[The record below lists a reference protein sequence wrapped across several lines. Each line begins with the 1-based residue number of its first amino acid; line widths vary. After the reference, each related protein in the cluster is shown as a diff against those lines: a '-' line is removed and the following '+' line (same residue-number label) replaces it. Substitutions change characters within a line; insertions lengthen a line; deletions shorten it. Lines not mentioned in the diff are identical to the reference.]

1 MSSLPSSVRVV
12 VTGAAGQIGYSL
24 LPLIASGRMLGP
36 AHRVQ
41 LHLLDIEPAM
51 NALEGVRAE
60 LIDCAYP
67 LLDTV
72 IITHEQ
78 KVAFEGVNVAI
89 FCGSFPRKPGMERKD
104 LLRTNAKIFAEQGR
118 VLGEVAD
125 PNCHAC
131 VVGNPANTNALI
143 LLQATNGKIK
153 AKNVTALTRLDHNRA
168 TALLA
173 ERAHAHVEDV
183 KNCII
188 WGNHSGTQVPD
199 VNAAT
204 VKGQPAREVIKDDAF
219 LDGEFIT
226 TVQQRGAEIIK
237 LRGLSSALSAAKAI
251 SDHVHDWLL
260 GTPEGTH
267 VSMAVY
273 SDDNPYGV
281 PGGLMFSFPVTCQ
294 AGQWH
299 IVKGINITPAVAERI
314 KATTAE
320 LEDERTQAASS

>member
-1 MSSLPSSVRVV
+1 MPKLPPSVRVA

-36 AHRVQ
+36 TQHVQ
-41 LHLLDIEPAM
+41 LRLLDIEPAM
-51 NALEGVRAE
+51 NALQGVRAE

-67 LLDTV
+67 LLDDIV
-72 IITHEQ
+72 ITHEP
-78 KVAFEGVNVAI
+78 KVAFEGADVAI
-89 FCGSFPRKPGMERKD
+89 FLASVPLKPGQVRRD
-104 LLRTNAKIFAEQGR
+104 LLRANAKIFTEQGR
-118 VLGEVAD
+118 VLGEVASPD
-125 PNCHAC
+125 CHVC
-131 VVGNPANTNALI
+131 VVCNPVNTGALI
-143 LLQATNGKIK
+143 LLQAAGGKIK

-168 TALLA
+168 RALLA
-173 ERAHAHVEDV
+173 ERAKVRVEDV

-188 WGNHSGTQVPD
+188 WGNHSSTQVPD

-204 VKGQPAREVIKDDAF
+204 VKGVPAREVIKNDAF

-226 TVQQRGAEIIK
+226 TVRERGFVVLK
-237 LRGLSSALSAAKAI
+237 LRGLSSGLGTAKAAC
-251 SDHVHDWLL
+251 DHVHDWLL

-281 PGGLMFSFPVTCQ
+281 PGGLIFSFPVTCRD
-294 AGQWH
+294 GEWH
-299 IVKGINITPAVAERI
+299 IVKDIKISPAVAERI

-320 LEDERTQAASS
+320 LEDERKEAASS